1 MKKICFLLV
10 LFLCP
15 FCVFAIDLASNAKS
29 AIIIEPTTGKIIFEK
44 NSNERLEPAS
54 MTKIMTLLLT
64 FEAIDNSRVSL
75 DDMVNISKRAEDMG
89 GSQMF
94 LEAGSNIR
102 LEEIIKGVS
111 IASANDGA
119 IALAEFIGGSVE
131 NFVDMMNK
139 KAEDL
144 GLSNTHFAN
153 PHGLHADNH
162 YSSAYDMAIMASN
175 LISHEKVLNYTSIYE
190 DYFNKPDGS
199 RTWLVNTNK
208 LVRFLEGVDGLKTGY
223 TSEAGYCLTATAK
236 KGNVRYITVV
246 MGEPSSDIRSS
257 ETANMLNYAFN
268 SFKLNTILDK
278 SQELGTI
285 YIDKSKQKTAKI
297 VVKNPVTELISKEKD
312 IPNYTYNLKVEKITV
327 PIKAGTKVGTVEI
340 LDNEGLIVREED
352 VTISY
357 DIEKCNLW
365 ETFLENLMTIIKGK
379 KIKYDN
385 NRTIF
390 NSCWSCL

>member
-1 MKKICFLLV
+1 MKKIYFLFVLLV
-10 LFLCP
+10 CP
-15 FCVFAIDLASNAKS
+15 FSVLALDLASNAKS
-29 AIIIEPTTGKIIFEK
+29 AIIMEPTTGKVIFEK

-64 FEAIDNSRVSL
+64 FEAIDNGKISL
-75 DDMVNISKRAEDMG
+75 DDMVTISKRAADMG

-119 IALAEFIGGSVE
+119 IALAEYIGGSVE

-144 GLSNTHFAN
+144 GLSNTHFIN

-175 LISHEKVLNYTSIYE
+175 LINHEKILNYTSIYE

-208 LVRFLEGVDGLKTGY
+208 LVRFFKGVDGLKTGY
-223 TSEAGYCLTATAK
+223 TKEAGYCLTATAK
-236 KGNVRYITVV
+236 KNNVRYITVV

-257 ETANMLNYAFN
+257 ETTNMLNYAFN

-278 SQELGTI
+278 NQELGNI

-297 VVKNPVTELISKEKD
+297 IVKNPVTELISKEKEA
-312 IPNYTYNLKVEKITV
+312 PSYTYNLKVGKLTA
-327 PIKAGTKVGTVEI
+327 PLKAGTKVGTVEI

-357 DIEKCNLW
+357 DIEKSNLW
-365 ETFLENLMTIIKGK
+365 TTFLENFLTIIRGK
-379 KIKYDN
+379 KINK
-385 NRTIF
+385 I
-390 NSCWSCL
+390 

>member
-15 FCVFAIDLASNAKS
+15 FSVFAIDLASNAKS

-64 FEAIDNSRVSL
+64 FEAIDNGRVSL

-131 NFVDMMNK
+131 YFVDMMNK
-139 KAEDL
+139 KVEDL

-379 KIKYDN
+379 KINK
-385 NRTIF
+385 I
-390 NSCWSCL
+390 

>member
-64 FEAIDNSRVSL
+64 FEAIDNGRVSL

-139 KAEDL
+139 KVEDL

-379 KIKYDN
+379 KINK
-385 NRTIF
+385 I
-390 NSCWSCL
+390 

>member
-1 MKKICFLLV
+1 
-10 LFLCP
+10 
-15 FCVFAIDLASNAKS
+15 
-29 AIIIEPTTGKIIFEK
+29 
-44 NSNERLEPAS
+44 
-54 MTKIMTLLLT
+54 
-64 FEAIDNSRVSL
+64 
-75 DDMVNISKRAEDMG
+75 
-89 GSQMF
+89 MF

-139 KAEDL
+139 KVEDL

-379 KIKYDN
+379 KINKV
-385 NRTIF
+385 
-390 NSCWSCL
+390 

>member
-10 LFLCP
+10 LLICP
-15 FCVFAIDLASNAKS
+15 FSVFAIDLASNAKS
-29 AIIIEPTTGKIIFEK
+29 AIIIEPTTGKVIFEK

-64 FEAIDNSRVSL
+64 FEAVDNGRVSL
-75 DDMVNISKRAEDMG
+75 DDTVNISKRAADMG

-94 LEAGSNIR
+94 LAAGSNVR

-139 KAEDL
+139 KVEDL
-144 GLSNTHFAN
+144 GLSNTHFVN

-175 LISHEKVLNYTSIYE
+175 LISHEKILHYTSIYE

-223 TSEAGYCLTATAK
+223 TNEAAYSLTATAK

-246 MGEPSSDIRSS
+246 MGEPSSDTRSS
-257 ETANMLNYAFN
+257 ETTNMLNYAFN
-268 SFKLNTILDK
+268 SFKLNTILDT

-297 VVKNPVTELISKEKD
+297 VVKNPVTELMSKEKD
-312 IPNYTYNLKVEKITV
+312 IPNYTYNLKVDKLV
-327 PIKAGTKVGTVEI
+327 APIKAGTKVGTVEI

-357 DIEKCNLW
+357 DIEKSNLW
-365 ETFLENLMTIIKGK
+365 KTFLENFMTIIKGK
-379 KIKYDN
+379 KINK
-385 NRTIF
+385 I
-390 NSCWSCL
+390 

>member
-15 FCVFAIDLASNAKS
+15 FSVFAIDLASNAKS

-64 FEAIDNSRVSL
+64 FEAIDNGRVSL
-75 DDMVNISKRAEDMG
+75 DDTVNISKRAADMG

-379 KIKYDN
+379 KINKV
-385 NRTIF
+385 
-390 NSCWSCL
+390 

>member
-15 FCVFAIDLASNAKS
+15 FSVFAIDLASNAKS

-64 FEAIDNSRVSL
+64 FEAIDNGRVSL

-139 KAEDL
+139 KVEDL

-257 ETANMLNYAFN
+257 ETTNMLNYAFN

-278 SQELGTI
+278 NQELGTI

-379 KIKYDN
+379 KINK
-385 NRTIF
+385 I
-390 NSCWSCL
+390 

>member
-1 MKKICFLLV
+1 MKKIYFLLV
-10 LFLCP
+10 LLVCP
-15 FCVFAIDLASNAKS
+15 FSVLALDLASNAKS
-29 AIIIEPTTGKIIFEK
+29 AIIMEPTTGKVIFEK

-64 FEAIDNSRVSL
+64 FEAIDNGKISL
-75 DDMVNISKRAEDMG
+75 DDMVTISKRAADMG

-119 IALAEFIGGSVE
+119 IALAEYIGGSVE

-144 GLSNTHFAN
+144 GLSNTHFIN

-175 LISHEKVLNYTSIYE
+175 LINHEKILNYTSIYE

-208 LVRFLEGVDGLKTGY
+208 LVRFFKGVDGLKTGY
-223 TSEAGYCLTATAK
+223 TKEAGYCLTATAK
-236 KGNVRYITVV
+236 KNNVRYITVV

-257 ETANMLNYAFN
+257 ETTNMLNYAFN

-278 SQELGTI
+278 NQELGNI

-297 VVKNPVTELISKEKD
+297 VVKNPVTELISKEKEA
-312 IPNYTYNLKVEKITV
+312 PSYTYNLKVGKLTA
-327 PIKAGTKVGTVEI
+327 PLKAGTKVGTVEI

-357 DIEKCNLW
+357 DIEKSNLW
-365 ETFLENLMTIIKGK
+365 TTFLENFLTIIRGK
-379 KIKYDN
+379 KINK
-385 NRTIF
+385 I
-390 NSCWSCL
+390 

>member
-1 MKKICFLLV
+1 MKKIYFLLV
-10 LFLCP
+10 LLVCP
-15 FCVFAIDLASNAKS
+15 FSVLALDLASNAKS
-29 AIIIEPTTGKIIFEK
+29 AIIMEPTTGKVIFEK

-64 FEAIDNSRVSL
+64 FEAIDNGKISL
-75 DDMVNISKRAEDMG
+75 DDMVTISKRAADMG

-119 IALAEFIGGSVE
+119 IALAEYIGGSVE

-144 GLSNTHFAN
+144 GLSNTHFIN

-162 YSSAYDMAIMASN
+162 YSSAYDMAIMAAN
-175 LISHEKVLNYTSIYE
+175 LINHEKILNYTSIYE

-208 LVRFLEGVDGLKTGY
+208 LVRFFKGVDGLKTGY
-223 TSEAGYCLTATAK
+223 TKEAGYCLTATAK
-236 KGNVRYITVV
+236 KNNVRYITVV

-257 ETANMLNYAFN
+257 ETTNMLNYAFN

-278 SQELGTI
+278 NQELGNI

-312 IPNYTYNLKVEKITV
+312 APSYTYNLKVGKITA

-352 VTISY
+352 VTTLY
-357 DIEKCNLW
+357 DIEKSNLW
-365 ETFLENLMTIIKGK
+365 ETFLENFLTIIRGK
-379 KIKYDN
+379 KINK
-385 NRTIF
+385 I
-390 NSCWSCL
+390 

>member
-1 MKKICFLLV
+1 MKKIYFLLV
-10 LFLCP
+10 LLVCP
-15 FCVFAIDLASNAKS
+15 FSVLALDLASNAKS
-29 AIIIEPTTGKIIFEK
+29 AIIMEPTTGKVIFEK

-64 FEAIDNSRVSL
+64 FEAIDNGKISL
-75 DDMVNISKRAEDMG
+75 DDMVTISKRAADMG

-119 IALAEFIGGSVE
+119 IALAEYIGGSVE

-144 GLSNTHFAN
+144 GLSNTHFIN

-175 LISHEKVLNYTSIYE
+175 LINHEKILNYTSIYE

-208 LVRFLEGVDGLKTGY
+208 LVRFFKGVDGLKTGY
-223 TSEAGYCLTATAK
+223 TKEAGYCLTATAK
-236 KGNVRYITVV
+236 KNNVRYITVV

-257 ETANMLNYAFN
+257 ETTNMLNYAFN

-278 SQELGTI
+278 NQELGNI

-297 VVKNPVTELISKEKD
+297 VVKIPVTELISKEKEA
-312 IPNYTYNLKVEKITV
+312 PSYTYNLKVGKLTA
-327 PIKAGTKVGTVEI
+327 PLKAGTKVGTVEI

-357 DIEKCNLW
+357 DIEKSNLW
-365 ETFLENLMTIIKGK
+365 TTFLENFLTIIRGK
-379 KIKYDN
+379 KINK
-385 NRTIF
+385 I
-390 NSCWSCL
+390 

>member
-15 FCVFAIDLASNAKS
+15 FCVFAIDLDSNAKS

-64 FEAIDNSRVSL
+64 FEAIDNGRVSL

-139 KAEDL
+139 KVEDL

-257 ETANMLNYAFN
+257 ETTNMLNYAFN

-278 SQELGTI
+278 NQELGNI

-297 VVKNPVTELISKEKD
+297 VVKNPVTELISKEKEA
-312 IPNYTYNLKVEKITV
+312 PSYTYNLKVGKLTA
-327 PIKAGTKVGTVEI
+327 PLKAGTKVGTVEI

-357 DIEKCNLW
+357 DIEKSNLW
-365 ETFLENLMTIIKGK
+365 TTFLENFLTIIRGK
-379 KIKYDN
+379 KINK
-385 NRTIF
+385 I
-390 NSCWSCL
+390 

>member
-1 MKKICFLLV
+1 MKKIYFLLV
-10 LFLCP
+10 LLVCP
-15 FCVFAIDLASNAKS
+15 FSVFALDLASNAKS
-29 AIIIEPTTGKIIFEK
+29 AIIMEPTTGKVIFEK

-64 FEAIDNSRVSL
+64 FEAIDNGKISL
-75 DDMVNISKRAEDMG
+75 DDMVTISKRAADMG

-119 IALAEFIGGSVE
+119 IALAEYIGGSVE

-139 KAEDL
+139 KVEDL
-144 GLSNTHFAN
+144 GLSNTHFIN

-162 YSSAYDMAIMASN
+162 YSSAYDMAIMAAN
-175 LISHEKVLNYTSIYE
+175 LINHEKILNYTSIYE

-208 LVRFLEGVDGLKTGY
+208 LVRFFKGVDGLKTGY
-223 TSEAGYCLTATAK
+223 TKEAGYCLTATAK
-236 KGNVRYITVV
+236 KNNVRYITVV

-257 ETANMLNYAFN
+257 ETTNMLNYAFN

-278 SQELGTI
+278 NQELGNI

-297 VVKNPVTELISKEKD
+297 VVRNPVTELISKEKD
-312 IPNYTYNLKVEKITV
+312 APSYTYNLKVGKLTA

-352 VTISY
+352 VTTLY
-357 DIEKCNLW
+357 DIEKSNLC
-365 ETFLENLMTIIKGK
+365 ETFLENFLTIIRGK
-379 KIKYDN
+379 KINK
-385 NRTIF
+385 I
-390 NSCWSCL
+390 

>member
-15 FCVFAIDLASNAKS
+15 FSVLAIDLASNAKS

-64 FEAIDNSRVSL
+64 FEAIDNGRVSL
-75 DDMVNISKRAEDMG
+75 DDTVNISKRAADMG

-119 IALAEFIGGSVE
+119 IAIAEFIGGSVE

-257 ETANMLNYAFN
+257 ETTNMLNYAFN

-297 VVKNPVTELISKEKD
+297 IVKNPVTELISKEKD
-312 IPNYTYNLKVEKITV
+312 IPNYTYNLKVEKITA

-379 KIKYDN
+379 KINK
-385 NRTIF
+385 I
-390 NSCWSCL
+390 

>member
-64 FEAIDNSRVSL
+64 FEAIDNGRVSL

-379 KIKYDN
+379 KINK
-385 NRTIF
+385 I
-390 NSCWSCL
+390 

>member
-1 MKKICFLLV
+1 MKKIYFLLV
-10 LFLCP
+10 LLICP
-15 FCVFAIDLASNAKS
+15 FSVLALDLASNAKS
-29 AIIIEPTTGKIIFEK
+29 AIIMEPTTGKVIFEK

-54 MTKIMTLLLT
+54 MTKIMTLLLI
-64 FEAIDNSRVSL
+64 FEAIDNGKISL
-75 DDMVNISKRAEDMG
+75 DDMVTISKRAADMG

-119 IALAEFIGGSVE
+119 IALAEYIGGSVE

-144 GLSNTHFAN
+144 GLSNTHFIN

-175 LISHEKVLNYTSIYE
+175 LINHEKILNYTSISE

-208 LVRFLEGVDGLKTGY
+208 LVRFFKGVDGLKTGY
-223 TSEAGYCLTATAK
+223 TKEAGYCLTATAK
-236 KGNVRYITVV
+236 KNNVRYITVV

-257 ETANMLNYAFN
+257 ETTNMLNYAFN

-278 SQELGTI
+278 NQELGNI

-297 VVKNPVTELISKEKD
+297 VVKNPVTELISKEKEA
-312 IPNYTYNLKVEKITV
+312 PSYTYNLKVGKLTA
-327 PIKAGTKVGTVEI
+327 PLKAGTKVGTVEI
-340 LDNEGLIVREED
+340 LDNEGLIIREED

-357 DIEKCNLW
+357 DIEKSNLW
-365 ETFLENLMTIIKGK
+365 TTFLENFLTIIRGK
-379 KIKYDN
+379 KINK
-385 NRTIF
+385 I
-390 NSCWSCL
+390 

>member
-64 FEAIDNSRVSL
+64 FEAIDNGRVSL

-139 KAEDL
+139 KVEDL
-144 GLSNTHFAN
+144 GLSNTHFVN

-327 PIKAGTKVGTVEI
+327 PIKAVTKVGTVEI

-379 KIKYDN
+379 KINK
-385 NRTIF
+385 I
-390 NSCWSCL
+390 

>member
-64 FEAIDNSRVSL
+64 FEAIDNGRVSL

-139 KAEDL
+139 KVEDL

-352 VTISY
+352 ATISY

-379 KIKYDN
+379 KINK
-385 NRTIF
+385 I
-390 NSCWSCL
+390 

>member
-64 FEAIDNSRVSL
+64 FEAIDNGRVSL

-139 KAEDL
+139 KVEDL

-257 ETANMLNYAFN
+257 ETTNMLNYAFN

-297 VVKNPVTELISKEKD
+297 VVKNPVTELISKEKEA
-312 IPNYTYNLKVEKITV
+312 PSYTYNLKVGKLTA
-327 PIKAGTKVGTVEI
+327 PLKAGTKVGTVEI

-357 DIEKCNLW
+357 DIEKSNLW
-365 ETFLENLMTIIKGK
+365 TTFLENFLTIIRGK
-379 KIKYDN
+379 KINK
-385 NRTIF
+385 I
-390 NSCWSCL
+390 

>member
-1 MKKICFLLV
+1 MKKVCLLLV
-10 LFLCP
+10 LLICP
-15 FCVFAIDLASNAKS
+15 FYVGALDLASNAKS
-29 AIIIEPTTGKIIFEK
+29 AIIIEPTTGKVIFEK

-64 FEAIDNSRVSL
+64 FEAIDNGKISL
-75 DDMVNISKRAEDMG
+75 DDTVTISKRAADMG

-94 LEAGSNIR
+94 LETGSNIR

-119 IALAEFIGGSVE
+119 IALAEFVGGSVE

-144 GLSNTHFAN
+144 GLSNTHFVN
-153 PHGLHADNH
+153 PHGLHDDNH

-175 LISHEKVLNYTSIYE
+175 LINHEKILNYTSIYE

-208 LVRFLEGVDGLKTGY
+208 LVRFFEGVDGLKTGY
-223 TSEAGYCLTATAK
+223 TKEAGYCLTATAK

-246 MGEPSSDIRSS
+246 MGEPSSDIRSR
-257 ETANMLNYAFN
+257 ETTNMLNYAFN

-297 VVKNPVTELISKEKD
+297 VVKNSVTELISKEKD
-312 IPNYTYNLKVEKITV
+312 LPSYTYNLKVDKLKA
-327 PIKAGTKVGTVEI
+327 PLKAGTKVGTVEI
-340 LDNEGLIVREED
+340 LDNEGLIVREEE

-357 DIEKCNLW
+357 DIEKSNLW
-365 ETFLENLMTIIKGK
+365 ETFLENFLTIIKGK
-379 KIKYDN
+379 KINKV
-385 NRTIF
+385 
-390 NSCWSCL
+390 

>member
-64 FEAIDNSRVSL
+64 FEAIDNGRVSL

-139 KAEDL
+139 KVEDL

-297 VVKNPVTELISKEKD
+297 IVKNPVTELISKEKD

-379 KIKYDN
+379 KINK
-385 NRTIF
+385 I
-390 NSCWSCL
+390 

>member
-15 FCVFAIDLASNAKS
+15 FSVFAIDLASNAKS

-64 FEAIDNSRVSL
+64 FEAIDNGRVSL

-139 KAEDL
+139 KVEDL
-144 GLSNTHFAN
+144 GLSNTHFVN

-379 KIKYDN
+379 KINKV
-385 NRTIF
+385 
-390 NSCWSCL
+390 

>member
-1 MKKICFLLV
+1 MKKIYFLLV
-10 LFLCP
+10 LLVCP
-15 FCVFAIDLASNAKS
+15 FSVLALDLASNAKS
-29 AIIIEPTTGKIIFEK
+29 AIIIEPTTGKVIFEK

-64 FEAIDNSRVSL
+64 FEAIDNGKISL
-75 DDMVNISKRAEDMG
+75 DDTVTISKRAADMG

-119 IALAEFIGGSVE
+119 IALAEFVGGSVE

-144 GLSNTHFAN
+144 GLSNTHFVN

-162 YSSAYDMAIMASN
+162 YSSAYDMALMASN
-175 LISHEKVLNYTSIYE
+175 LINHEKILNYTSIYE

-208 LVRFLEGVDGLKTGY
+208 LVRFFEGVDGLKTGY
-223 TSEAGYCLTATAK
+223 TQEAGYCLTATAK

-246 MGEPSSDIRSS
+246 MGELSSDIRSR
-257 ETANMLNYAFN
+257 ETTNMLNYAFN

-297 VVKNPVTELISKEKD
+297 VVKNSVTELISKEKD
-312 IPNYTYNLKVEKITV
+312 LPSYTYNLKVDKLKA
-327 PIKAGTKVGTVEI
+327 PLKAGTKVGTVEI
-340 LDNEGLIVREED
+340 LDNEGLIVREEE

-357 DIEKCNLW
+357 DIEKSNLW
-365 ETFLENLMTIIKGK
+365 ETFLENFLTIIKGK
-379 KIKYDN
+379 KINKV
-385 NRTIF
+385 
-390 NSCWSCL
+390 

>member
-1 MKKICFLLV
+1 MKKIYFLLV
-10 LFLCP
+10 LLVCP
-15 FCVFAIDLASNAKS
+15 FSVLALDLASNAKS
-29 AIIIEPTTGKIIFEK
+29 AIIMEPTTGKVIFEK

-64 FEAIDNSRVSL
+64 FEAIDNGKISL
-75 DDMVNISKRAEDMG
+75 DDMVTISKRAADMG

-119 IALAEFIGGSVE
+119 IALAEYIGGSVE

-144 GLSNTHFAN
+144 GLSNTHFIN

-162 YSSAYDMAIMASN
+162 YSSAYDMAIMAAN
-175 LISHEKVLNYTSIYE
+175 LINHEKILNYTSIYE

-208 LVRFLEGVDGLKTGY
+208 LVRFFKGVDGLKTGY
-223 TSEAGYCLTATAK
+223 TKEAGYCLTATAK
-236 KGNVRYITVV
+236 KNNVRYITVV

-257 ETANMLNYAFN
+257 ETTNMLNYAFN

-278 SQELGTI
+278 NQELGNI

-297 VVKNPVTELISKEKD
+297 VVKTPVTELISKEKD
-312 IPNYTYNLKVEKITV
+312 APSYTYNLKVGKITA

-357 DIEKCNLW
+357 DIEKSNLW
-365 ETFLENLMTIIKGK
+365 TTFLENFLTIIRGK
-379 KIKYDN
+379 KINK
-385 NRTIF
+385 I
-390 NSCWSCL
+390 